1 MIKSRELREIK
12 YTLLLCECKGEF
24 DKFSMRNDN
33 LSCLLGRIVNDVLSA
48 LSFKIVE
55 AWNNEL
61 MKDLLV
67 LRVVVAFFVR

>member
-12 YTLLLCECKGEF
+12 YTLLVCECKGLF
-24 DKFSMRNDN
+24 DKFSMRNDS

-48 LSFKIVE
+48 LSFKVVE
-55 AWNNEL
+55 AWKSEL

-67 LRVVVAFFVR
+67 LRVVVAFLVR

>member
-1 MIKSRELREIK
+1 MA
-12 YTLLLCECKGEF
+12 CECKGEF

-48 LSFKIVE
+48 LSFKVVE
-55 AWNNEL
+55 AWKSEL

-67 LRVVVAFFVR
+67 LRVVVAFLVR